1 MPDVLAS
8 SDQAAVSGDGLA
20 SERPR
25 IDRVGWGETIP
36 PKPVPPDPF
45 RTFVETHQHSL
56 YTLAVRLTGDHAAA
70 DDLVQ
75 ETFVKA
81 WRAMEGGT
89 VPEIPAAWLRRIATH
104 QFLNTRR
111 GSLATR
117 IVRWADEAL
126 HRLPDPTPPPPDATF
141 PAAFDRAMN
150 ALTERERAVF
160 VLRHL
165 EDQSTREA
173 ADTLGI
179 AEGTVKALLS
189 RAVAKL
195 QTALKPYA

>member
-1 MPDVLAS
+1 MSDVLVP
-8 SDQAAVSGDGLA
+8 SDCAAVSGDGQA

-25 IDRVGWGETIP
+25 MQRAGWEETIL
-36 PKPVPPDPF
+36 PKPVPPDSF
-45 RTFVETHQHSL
+45 RTFVETHQHGL
-56 YTLAVRLTGDHAAA
+56 YALAVRLTGDHNAA

-89 VPEIPAAWLRRIATH
+89 VPETPTAWLRRIATH

-111 GSLATR
+111 GSLASR
-117 IVRWADEAL
+117 MVRWADEAL
-126 HRLPDPTPPPPDATF
+126 HRIPDASPPPPDATF
-141 PAAFDRAMN
+141 PAAFAK
-150 ALTERERAVF
+150 ALNLLSDRERAVF

-173 ADTLGI
+173 ADALGV

>member
-1 MPDVLAS
+1 MHDVLAP
-8 SDQAAVSGDGLA
+8 SDRAAVCGDGQA

-25 IDRVGWGETIP
+25 IQRVGWDETP
-36 PKPVPPDPF
+36 LPTPVPPDPF
-45 RTFVETHQHSL
+45 RTFVETHQRGL
-56 YTLAVRLTGDHAAA
+56 YALAVRLTGDHAAA

-81 WRAMEGGT
+81 WRAMEAGT
-89 VPEIPAAWLRRIATH
+89 VPESPTAWLRRIATH

-111 GSLATR
+111 GSLASR

-126 HRLPDPTPPPPDATF
+126 HRLPDPSPPPPDATF
-141 PAAFDRAMN
+141 PGAFDRAMN
-150 ALTERERAVF
+150 LLSDRERAVF

-173 ADTLGI
+173 ADALGI

-195 QTALKPYA
+195 QTALQPYA